1 MSSIE
6 DALRYPMNHDNWIV
20 TVLIGGA
27 LSLFSFLVV
36 PILIVYGYLLR
47 VIRSSVDGSAEPP
60 EFGDWGELIVEGF
73 KAAVIGF
80 VYMLIP
86 LIVGAVTVGGSMAA
100 MIGGGRAGAAAGLAG
115 LAVGF
120 LITFVLSLV
129 FGYVAVAAIVHF
141 ANEGNIGAGFD
152 FGTLREIMFDRDY
165 AVAWAMSVVVFIGA
179 AIVGGLLNVI
189 PLLGAVVSTFVF
201 FYAQVVGARLWA
213 GGYEQA
219 RAGATGGGTVAAG
232 DSAI

>member
-6 DALRYPMNHDNWIV
+6 DALRYPMNHDDWIM
-20 TVLIGGA
+20 TILIGGV
-27 LSLFSFLVV
+27 LSLFSFLFV

-47 VIRSSVDGSAEPP
+47 VIRTSVDGQAEPP
-60 EFGDWGELIVEGF
+60 IFEDWGELIVEGF

-86 LIVGAVTVGGSMAA
+86 LIVGAVTVGGSIAA
-100 MIGGGRAGAAAGLAG
+100 IAGGGRAGAAAGMTG

-120 LITFVLSLV
+120 LVTFVLSLV
-129 FGYVAVAAIVHF
+129 FGYAAAAAVVHF
-141 ANEGNIGAGFD
+141 AIEGDISAGFD
-152 FGTLREIMFDRDY
+152 FDTLRGVMLDRDY
-165 AVAWAMSVVVFIGA
+165 ATGWAMAVVVGIGA

-201 FYAQVVGARLWA
+201 FYAQMAGARLVA

-219 RAGATGGGTVAAG
+219 RSGGVSGGTVAAG